1 MLRNVLIIST
11 SPNKGG
17 SSAKI
22 AKEFARGVTDAG
34 NNVEVVTLRDK
45 EINFCKGCLAC
56 QKTQK
61 CVIRD
66 DANEIVEKMK
76 FSDVIVWVTPVYY
89 YNMSG
94 QMKTMIDRSNPLYTS
109 DYLFKDIYLIVT
121 AADSNI
127 NAADGAINGLMGWIS
142 CYEKAELKGVVKGL
156 GIERPSDI
164 EGHKALIEAYEM
176 GKNV

>member
-121 AADSNI
+121 AADSSI
-127 NAADGAINGLMGWIS
+127 NAADGTINGLMGWIS

>member
-94 QMKTMIDRSNPLYTS
+94 KMKTMIKRSNPL
-109 DYLFKDIYLIVT
+109 
-121 AADSNI
+121 
-127 NAADGAINGLMGWIS
+127 
-142 CYEKAELKGVVKGL
+142 
-156 GIERPSDI
+156 
-164 EGHKALIEAYEM
+164 
-176 GKNV
+176 

>member
-11 SPNKGG
+11 SPNKWG

-127 NAADGAINGLMGWIS
+127 NAADGTINGLMGWIS

>member
-61 CVIRD
+61 CIIRD

-127 NAADGAINGLMGWIS
+127 NAADGTINGLMGWIS

>member
-109 DYLFKDIYLIVT
+109 DYLFNDIYLIVT

-127 NAADGAINGLMGWIS
+127 NAADGTINGLMGWIS

>member
-45 EINFCKGCLAC
+45 KINFCKGCLAC

-127 NAADGAINGLMGWIS
+127 NAADGTINGLMGWIS